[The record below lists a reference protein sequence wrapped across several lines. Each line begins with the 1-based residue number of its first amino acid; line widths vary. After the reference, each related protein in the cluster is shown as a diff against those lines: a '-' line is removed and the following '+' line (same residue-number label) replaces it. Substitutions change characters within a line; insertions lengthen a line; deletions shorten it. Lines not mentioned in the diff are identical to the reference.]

1 MHPASRPIA
10 DAAKG
15 AFTLE
20 EAMKKFATAVA
31 LAALLAVPAIAQ
43 EPPKKVPAPTT
54 VDRTT
59 NYSGQISASE
69 LLNEN
74 VVNAANEKVGDI
86 NDILIDSNGK
96 VAGVIVGVGGFLGM
110 GEKDVSLTFDQ
121 LTFASDANDPL
132 VVKTDAT
139 KESLQ
144 AAPEYVRPD
153 KRT

>member
-1 MHPASRPIA
+1 
-10 DAAKG
+10 
-15 AFTLE
+15 
-20 EAMKKFATAVA
+20 
-31 LAALLAVPAIAQ
+31 
-43 EPPKKVPAPTT
+43 
-54 VDRTT
+54 
-59 NYSGQISASE
+59 
-69 LLNEN
+69 
-74 VVNAANEKVGDI
+74 VGDI